1 MTSAI
6 QRNNDIIEE
15 LRKQR
20 RYDCTTL
27 PTLPPLHDPQQHP
40 SRERQHILLELY
52 KEICTSWRALVD
64 VSFKLL
70 IFVPAASTAILTALF
85 VIQPLQRMPYIQ
97 TGIALFGLF
106 VIIGLSIYDKRNSEL
121 LDDLMNRACK
131 VENEL
136 GIDTGQFHGRLK
148 PSQKMLLIPVIPQ
161 WLNTFKLP
169 AGKEFMLQLPEN
181 TPAHVVKNAALQ
193 LPKGSTLQLLDD
205 ICELPLPPNAA
216 LQLPKGSTL
225 QLPKNSSLLLLKGD
239 RLQLLDDFVLQ
250 LSENSSTPVLK
261 SSTLRL
267 PEDYTWHQ
275 LKNSKL
281 LYSHCTC
288 QQNPACSCWTIQR
301 YTCK

>member
-1 MTSAI
+1 
-6 QRNNDIIEE
+6 
-15 LRKQR
+15 
-20 RYDCTTL
+20 
-27 PTLPPLHDPQQHP
+27 
-40 SRERQHILLELY
+40 
-52 KEICTSWRALVD
+52 
-64 VSFKLL
+64 
-70 IFVPAASTAILTALF
+70 
-85 VIQPLQRMPYIQ
+85 
-97 TGIALFGLF
+97 
-106 VIIGLSIYDKRNSEL
+106 
-121 LDDLMNRACK
+121 MNRACK

-281 LYSHCTC
+281 LFSKTPMQASPDNSIPELFVQSLHLSAKSSV
-288 QQNPACSCWTIQR
+288 QLLDDPALYLQMTRLPTLPKNLIVELPNKRLLRTIAVNHDISAQLIYR
-301 YTCK
+301 TVLFGWLVTIPVIWLIVLIPIVYHRLIP